1 MSPSFEAEYNAPVR
15 KGAAAVLWLLAGCMP
30 APGTHGGSQGSAG
43 AAPVSILVKTVLG
56 LVALMA
62 LFWVAA
68 HPKTRRLQARL
79 GVRQGITAGF
89 AFVGLGLVASHPAV
103 GILTGKVLYDL
114 VPLIHFALGWLG
126 LIIGFQ
132 FDVRVLDR
140 LPRGTAFQIALY
152 TLAPFVS
159 VGIVGAVLMLLY
171 GRPWTDA
178 TFVRDALVL
187 ATAGA
192 IFASGTGDR
201 PQPRDRLGVGESDD
215 RNRLGQLD
223 EIAAIAGLAVL
234 GSFFRPRWVGFQWA
248 LPGSVWLMI
257 TLGVGV
263 FAGLLAFA
271 LLSGGRRGA
280 QFVALVVGSVAL
292 VSGVAGYLMLP
303 PIVICFIA
311 GAMLVNMPGD
321 HRRRLW
327 SVLTR
332 FERPLYYLFLTLAGA
347 LWDVTDWR
355 GWLLVPAFMLSR
367 AAGYFFADRLAPD
380 PDGIAAELR
389 PRWFAAPMSIVS
401 IAIVISAQTIYRGP
415 AVPWIVTAVLG
426 SAILV
431 ELIRPARA
439 TR

>member
-1 MSPSFEAEYNAPVR
+1 MPKRVVVVLGLLGGCAVDPGAEGQA
-15 KGAAAVLWLLAGCMP
+15 
-30 APGTHGGSQGSAG
+30 HGSTASV
-43 AAPVSILVKTVLG
+43 PISILIKTVLG
-56 LVALMA
+56 LVLLMA
-62 LFWVAA
+62 LFWAA
-68 HPKTRRLQARL
+68 SHPKIQRFQEWL
-79 GVRQGITAGF
+79 GVRQAITAGF
-89 AFVGLGLVASHPAV
+89 AFVALGLLASHPSV
-103 GILTGKVLYDL
+103 GILSGKVLYDL
-114 VPLIHFALGWLG
+114 APLIHFALGWLG

-140 LPRGTAFQIALY
+140 LPRGTAFQVALF

-159 VGIVGAVLMLLY
+159 VGAVGAVLMLLY

-178 TFVRDALVL
+178 TFLRDALVL

-192 IFASGTGDR
+192 IFASGSGDR
-201 PQPRDRLGVGESDD
+201 PQPRDRLVGEESDE
-215 RNRLGQLD
+215 RHRLGQLD

-234 GSFFRPRWVGFQWA
+234 GSFFRPRWVGFQWN

-263 FAGLLAFA
+263 FTGLLAFA
-271 LLSGGRRGA
+271 VLSGGRRGA
-280 QFVALVVGSVAL
+280 QFAALVVGSVAFA
-292 VSGVAGYLMLP
+292 SGVAGYLMLP
-303 PIVICFIA
+303 PIVVCFIA

-327 SVLTR
+327 DVLTR

-367 AAGYFFADRLAPD
+367 AMAYFAADRIAPD
-380 PDGIAAELR
+380 PEGTVADLR
-389 PRWFAAPMSIVS
+389 PRWFAAPVSIVS

-431 ELIRPARA
+431 ELIGPRGAVR
-439 TR
+439 

>member
-1 MSPSFEAEYNAPVR
+1 VPKRVAAILVLMGGCTVVP
-15 KGAAAVLWLLAGCMP
+15 GAQAGS
-30 APGTHGGSQGSAG
+30 HGITGP
-43 AAPVSILVKTVLG
+43 APVSILFKTVLG
-56 LVALMA
+56 LVVLMA
-62 LFWVAA
+62 LFWLAS
-68 HPKTRRLQARL
+68 HPKIRRFQEWLGIRQA
-79 GVRQGITAGF
+79 ITAGF
-89 AFVGLGLVASHPAV
+89 AFVALGLLASHPAV
-103 GILTGKVLYDL
+103 GILSGKVLYDL
-114 VPLIHFALGWLG
+114 APLIHFALGWLG

-152 TLAPFVS
+152 TLAPFAA
-159 VGIVGAVLMLLY
+159 VGVVGAVLMLVY

-201 PQPRDRLGVGESDD
+201 PQPRDRLTGRESDEPD
-215 RNRLGQLD
+215 RLGQLD

-248 LPGSVWLMI
+248 LPGSVWLLI

-263 FAGLLAFA
+263 FLGLLAFA
-271 LLSGGRRGA
+271 ILSGGRRGA
-280 QFVALVVGSVAL
+280 PFVALAIGSVAL
-292 VSGVAGYLMLP
+292 ASGVAGYLMLP
-303 PIVICFIA
+303 PIVVCFIA

-367 AAGYFFADRLAPD
+367 AAGYFIADRLAPA
-380 PDGIAAELR
+380 PDAAVAELR
-389 PRWFAAPMSIVS
+389 PRWFAAPVSIVS

-415 AVPWIVTAVLG
+415 AIPWLVTAVLG

-431 ELIRPARA
+431 ELIGRRG
-439 TR
+439 TVR